1 MTSLGKGPSAS
12 PGAER
17 STTASMPPKC
27 NRSQLRTQLHGDP
40 HLPLLAYSKA
50 NPKHATVS
58 AKPSGCRY
66 EENNK
71 GSLTNPFAC
80 IKIYY

>member
-40 HLPLLAYSKA
+40 HLPLWLILKQIPSMLLYLQSLQAADMKKIIKA
-50 NPKHATVS
+50 
-58 AKPSGCRY
+58 
-66 EENNK
+66 
-71 GSLTNPFAC
+71 L
-80 IKIYY
+80 